1 MKKFLVL
8 MMAIL
13 MCLGCLAACS
23 GEAGDG
29 TQTGTGT
36 GTEAIT
42 EAGASLADAVEYLKG
57 MYKADNGKET
67 PNDYDMPAQIKIQDV
82 TYTVTWTTDNA
93 AIVVKESTKAGFY
106 TIDLPAKNETAGKY
120 KLTATVADPNGA
132 TETVEFERVLPVY
145 DASAVVTRPEE
156 GVAYKFYLV
165 HAGLGQTLFANGETD
180 NEKFL
185 KSTTDP
191 KAAPDFYAEADG
203 NGFKFYTTIGGA
215 KKYLKAS
222 TTTSD
227 DGKVSKYINYADEG
241 STWIYKSETNGWY
254 TTIDGAEY
262 VVGTYGSYNTFSIS
276 DSSYLSAENSGK
288 TQFPGGLMLKEV
300 AEAMTPSEGPTIYE
314 TPEEIVNAVYDLEL
328 GAYLSGG
335 HVYTLTGVITEIPS
349 PWDDSYGN
357 ITVVI
362 VVGDMTDKPIECFR
376 MKGEGAN
383 NLEVGN
389 TITVSG
395 KLTKYNNNTETGKVE
410 FDAGC
415 TLVSSNACA
424 HVEEII
430 AGKAATC
437 TETGMTEGKKCT
449 TCGDILVAQEEIPA
463 LGHDADAEEILP
475 GKDATCTEAGITEG
489 KKCTVCGEIVVA
501 QEEIPALGH
510 DWNPVLAQNDDEHWS
525 VCTRCDE
532 TKDKAAHTLNES
544 SVCTACGYGC
554 DHANTSA
561 PTCTEPGVCSDC
573 GLPVVSATG
582 HTEETVPGKA
592 ATCTATGLTDGKK
605 CSVCKETLV
614 EQKEIAAKG
623 HKETAIPAVAP
634 TCKDTGLTEGKKCSV
649 CGEILKAQETVE
661 KTNDHTYDNDKDA
674 TCNVCGFEREIA
686 KMVIIYYP
694 KDNKY
699 MTGVEYYYSP
709 KKMELTLS
717 ENKAD
722 AIAMEQITNADGSV
736 SFKAGNK
743 WLYSDGTHT
752 EFVSAEGANTKFVLE
767 ETDGGVFVRCHTAN
781 YSGKPQYLEVYSGYL
796 TVYGMGSD
804 TSIFTFV
811 LQDADG
817 ANGKVQDDASSPVD
831 KNSGSNPSTPSTGSL
846 DAKTPEAGK
855 AYKFAFLQP
864 NASTS
869 VYYLTGAKD
878 SYYMASST
886 NKADGADFYVEA
898 TNGGYY
904 LYCMVGGAKKYVNMV
919 VNGTHV
925 NGEFQDTAT
934 SVYTYD
940 ATLKTLVGVVDG
952 ANYVFGTN
960 SSKNYTTL
968 GPVKTEYNPFY
979 AQFIQ

>member
-23 GEAGDG
+23 GEVGDG

-67 PNDYDMPAQIKIQDV
+67 PNDYDMPAQLKIGTV

-93 AIVVKESTKAGFY
+93 AIVVKESTKTGFY

-145 DASAVVTRPEE
+145 DASALVTRPEE

-314 TPEEIVNAVYDLEL
+314 TPEEIVNAVYALDL
-328 GAYLSGG
+328 GGYLSGG
-335 HVYTLTGVITEIPS
+335 HTYTLTGVITEIPS
-349 PWDDSYGN
+349 PWSDDYGN
-357 ITVVI
+357 ISVVI

-376 MKGEGAN
+376 LKGEGAQ

-415 TLVSSNACA
+415 TLVSSDACA

-430 AGKAATC
+430 AGKEATC

-463 LGHDADAEEILP
+463 LGHDWSA
-475 GKDATCTEAGITEG
+475 
-489 KKCTVCGEIVVA
+489 
-501 QEEIPALGH
+501 
-510 DWNPVLAQNDDEHWS
+510 VLAQDADNHWT

-532 TKDKAAHTLNES
+532 IKDKTAHTMGDN
-544 SVCTACGYGC
+544 SVCTGCGYGC
-554 DHANTSA
+554 DH
-561 PTCTEPGVCSDC
+561 TEQN
-573 GLPVVSATG
+573 
-582 HTEETVPGKA
+582 A
-592 ATCTATGLTDGKK
+592 ATCTAPAT
-605 CSVCKETLV
+605 CKDCGANV
-614 EQKEIAAKG
+614 APAKG
-623 HKETAIPAVAP
+623 HTEEIIPAVAP

-649 CGEILKAQETVE
+649 CGEILVAQETVA
-661 KTNDHTYDNDKDA
+661 KTTEHTYTDNKDA

-686 KMVIIYYP
+686 KMVVIYYP

-699 MTGVEYYYSP
+699 MTGTEYYYSP

-717 ENKAD
+717 ESKAD

-736 SFKAGNK
+736 SFKAGDK
-743 WLYSDGTHT
+743 WLYADGTHT
-752 EFVSAEGANTKFVLE
+752 EFVSAQGENTKFTIE
-767 ETDGGVFVRCHTAN
+767 ETNGGVFIRCHTAN
-781 YSGKPQYLEVYSGYL
+781 FNGKPQYLEVYSGYM
-796 TVYGMGSD
+796 TVYGMGAD
-804 TSIFTFV
+804 ASIFTFV
-811 LQDADG
+811 IQDADG
-817 ANGKVQDDASSPVD
+817 ANGTVKDDSNSTVD
-831 KNSGSNPSTPSTGSL
+831 KNSTPSTPSTPSAGL

-919 VNGTHV
+919 VSGTHV
-925 NGEFQDTAT
+925 NGEFEDTAT
-934 SVYTYD
+934 TVYTYD
-940 ATLKTLVGVVDG
+940 TTLKTLKAVVND
-952 ANYVFGTN
+952 ADYIFGTRN
-960 SSKNYTTL
+960 DNTYTTL
-968 GPVKTEYNPFY
+968 GPVKASNNPFY

>member
-67 PNDYDMPAQIKIQDV
+67 PNDYDMPAQIKIQAV

-314 TPEEIVNAVYDLEL
+314 TPEEIVNAVYALDL
-328 GAYLSGG
+328 GGYLSGG
-335 HVYTLTGVITEIPS
+335 HTYTLTGVITEIPS
-349 PWDDSYGN
+349 PWSDDYGN
-357 ITVVI
+357 ISVVI

-376 MKGEGAN
+376 LKGEGAQ

-430 AGKAATC
+430 AGKEATC
-437 TETGMTEGKKCT
+437 TEAGMTEGKKCT

-463 LGHDADAEEILP
+463 LGHD
-475 GKDATCTEAGITEG
+475 
-489 KKCTVCGEIVVA
+489 
-501 QEEIPALGH
+501 
-510 DWNPVLAQNDDEHWS
+510 WNAVLAQDADNHWT

-532 TKDKAAHTLNES
+532 IKDKTAHTMGDN
-544 SVCTACGYGC
+544 SVCTGCGYGC
-554 DHANTSA
+554 DHAEQNA
-561 PTCTEPGVCSDC
+561 ATCTTPATCKDC
-573 GLPVVSATG
+573 GANVAPAKG
-582 HTEETVPGKA
+582 HTEE
-592 ATCTATGLTDGKK
+592 
-605 CSVCKETLV
+605 
-614 EQKEIAAKG
+614 I
-623 HKETAIPAVAP
+623 IPAVAP

-649 CGEILKAQETVE
+649 CGEILVAQETVA
-661 KTNDHTYDNDKDA
+661 KTTEHTYTDNKDA

-686 KMVIIYYP
+686 KMVVIYYP

-699 MTGVEYYYSP
+699 MTGTEYYYSP

-717 ENKAD
+717 ESKAD

-743 WLYSDGTHT
+743 WLYADGTHT

-767 ETDGGVFVRCHTAN
+767 ETNGGVFIRCHTAN
-781 YSGKPQYLEVYSGYL
+781 FNGKPQYLEVYSGYM
-796 TVYGMGSD
+796 TVYGMGAD

-811 LQDADG
+811 IQDADG
-817 ANGKVQDDASSPVD
+817 ANGTVKDDANSVVD
-831 KNSGSNPSTPSTGSL
+831 KNSTPSTPSTPSAGL

-919 VNGTHV
+919 VSGTHV

-960 SSKNYTTL
+960 SSKNFTTL